1 MRYNSVLDLHT
12 HTLVSGHAYCSLR
25 EMAKAAADKGLE
37 VLGITEHAPA
47 MPGTCHKYYFENLKI
62 VPREMYG
69 IQLLLGSE
77 VNILDA
83 QGTVDLVQRTLER
96 MDVVIASLHMPCMK
110 PGSKLENTE
119 SYLNVM
125 KNPYVNIIGH
135 PDDGRYEID
144 YEALVQG
151 AKEYGKVL
159 ELNNHSM
166 DPECTRENAVE
177 NDTVMLELCKKY
189 QVPVVMDSDAHF
201 DLLIGEFDLARDLLE
216 KLDFPEELVLPAD
229 MEKFAVEKESAD
241 YTYTI
246 TIVDTLPEVE
256 GELLVNRVDLQVFR
270 NGEGLESRLIG
281 VKGEER
287 PYALYRETA
296 QKHAQVFVGRWY
308 LDGVAKYEVV
318 FLSLLA
324 LERRLSER
332 PCLILHCAY
341 LEYQGKAMLFSAPSG
356 TGKTTQAGL
365 WEQYRGSRT
374 VNGDKALLEYDGKTW
389 TANGW
394 PVCGTSEV
402 CENKKLPIGCIVMLS
417 QAKLNQAWRLRPA
430 EAFTSLYGQ
439 ITMNRWEREGLV
451 KNLDLLERL
460 VGKVPIYH
468 LACDISED
476 AVKTLEQ
483 ELMRDSSEEAAAAA
497 FLQKNAMRK
506 MEKKA

>member
-1 MRYNSVLDLHT
+1 M
-12 HTLVSGHAYCSLR
+12 
-25 EMAKAAADKGLE
+25 
-37 VLGITEHAPA
+37 
-47 MPGTCHKYYFENLKI
+47 
-62 VPREMYG
+62 
-69 IQLLLGSE
+69 
-77 VNILDA
+77 
-83 QGTVDLVQRTLER
+83 
-96 MDVVIASLHMPCMK
+96 
-110 PGSKLENTE
+110 
-119 SYLNVM
+119 
-125 KNPYVNIIGH
+125 
-135 PDDGRYEID
+135 
-144 YEALVQG
+144 
-151 AKEYGKVL
+151 
-159 ELNNHSM
+159 
-166 DPECTRENAVE
+166 
-177 NDTVMLELCKKY
+177 
-189 QVPVVMDSDAHF
+189 
-201 DLLIGEFDLARDLLE
+201 
-216 KLDFPEELVLPAD
+216 
-229 MEKFAVEKESAD
+229 
-241 YTYTI
+241 
-246 TIVDTLPEVE
+246 
-256 GELLVNRVDLQVFR
+256 LVNRVDLQVFR

-296 QKHAQVFVGRWY
+296 QNHAQVFVGRWY

-374 VNGDKALLEYDGKTW
+374 VNGDKALLEYDGKAW

-402 CENKKLPIGCIVMLS
+402 CENKKLPVGCIVMLS

-439 ITMNRWEREGLV
+439 ITMNRWDREELV

-483 ELMRDSSEEAAAAA
+483 ELVRDSSEEAAAAA

>member
-1 MRYNSVLDLHT
+1 MEKTFQTGSFSFR
-12 HTLVSGHAYCSLR
+12 LR
-25 EMAKAAADKGLE
+25 
-37 VLGITEHAPA
+37 
-47 MPGTCHKYYFENLKI
+47 
-62 VPREMYG
+62 
-69 IQLLLGSE
+69 
-77 VNILDA
+77 
-83 QGTVDLVQRTLER
+83 
-96 MDVVIASLHMPCMK
+96 
-110 PGSKLENTE
+110 
-119 SYLNVM
+119 
-125 KNPYVNIIGH
+125 
-135 PDDGRYEID
+135 
-144 YEALVQG
+144 
-151 AKEYGKVL
+151 
-159 ELNNHSM
+159 
-166 DPECTRENAVE
+166 
-177 NDTVMLELCKKY
+177 
-189 QVPVVMDSDAHF
+189 
-201 DLLIGEFDLARDLLE
+201 
-216 KLDFPEELVLPAD
+216 FPEELVLPAD
-229 MEKFAVEKESAD
+229 MEKFVVEKESAD

-246 TIVDTLPEVE
+246 TIVDILPEAE

-281 VKGEER
+281 VK
-287 PYALYRETA
+287 
-296 QKHAQVFVGRWY
+296 VFVGRWY

-374 VNGDKALLEYDGKTW
+374 VNGDKALLEYDGKAW

-439 ITMNRWEREGLV
+439 ITMNRWDREGLV

-460 VGKVPIYH
+460 VGKVPVYH

-483 ELMRDSSEEAAAAA
+483 ELVRDSSEEEAAAVL
-497 FLQKNAMRK
+497 LQKSVLQR

>member
-1 MRYNSVLDLHT
+1 MEKTFQTGSFSFR
-12 HTLVSGHAYCSLR
+12 LR
-25 EMAKAAADKGLE
+25 
-37 VLGITEHAPA
+37 
-47 MPGTCHKYYFENLKI
+47 
-62 VPREMYG
+62 
-69 IQLLLGSE
+69 
-77 VNILDA
+77 
-83 QGTVDLVQRTLER
+83 
-96 MDVVIASLHMPCMK
+96 
-110 PGSKLENTE
+110 
-119 SYLNVM
+119 
-125 KNPYVNIIGH
+125 
-135 PDDGRYEID
+135 
-144 YEALVQG
+144 
-151 AKEYGKVL
+151 
-159 ELNNHSM
+159 
-166 DPECTRENAVE
+166 
-177 NDTVMLELCKKY
+177 
-189 QVPVVMDSDAHF
+189 
-201 DLLIGEFDLARDLLE
+201 
-216 KLDFPEELVLPAD
+216 FPEELVLPAD

-246 TIVDTLPEVE
+246 TIVDTLPEAE

-497 FLQKNAMRK
+497 FLQKKCDAENGEKSMRLVDTRAYVGMLK
-506 MEKKA
+506 ELVEQGKEVRMVISGSSMAPFLIHGRDSIFFRAPERELRKGDIVFYERPGGQFVVHRICGVHGESYDLIGDGQTEIEHNVRREQIFARVTQVERKGKRLAPGSFWWGFFEKVWIRMIPLRPMGNRIYRLLQGKRPAHRENEREKT

>member
-1 MRYNSVLDLHT
+1 MEKTFQTGSFSFR
-12 HTLVSGHAYCSLR
+12 
-25 EMAKAAADKGLE
+25 
-37 VLGITEHAPA
+37 
-47 MPGTCHKYYFENLKI
+47 LK
-62 VPREMYG
+62 
-69 IQLLLGSE
+69 
-77 VNILDA
+77 
-83 QGTVDLVQRTLER
+83 
-96 MDVVIASLHMPCMK
+96 
-110 PGSKLENTE
+110 
-119 SYLNVM
+119 
-125 KNPYVNIIGH
+125 
-135 PDDGRYEID
+135 
-144 YEALVQG
+144 
-151 AKEYGKVL
+151 
-159 ELNNHSM
+159 
-166 DPECTRENAVE
+166 
-177 NDTVMLELCKKY
+177 
-189 QVPVVMDSDAHF
+189 
-201 DLLIGEFDLARDLLE
+201 
-216 KLDFPEELVLPAD
+216 FPEELILPAD
-229 MEKFAVEKESAD
+229 IEKFSVETDSAD
-241 YTYTI
+241 YTYII
-246 TIVDTLPEVE
+246 TAVDILPEAE
-256 GELLVNRVDLQVFR
+256 GELIVDRVDLQVFHTK
-270 NGEGLESRLIG
+270 EGLESRRIG

-296 QKHAQVFVGRWY
+296 RNRAEIFVGRWY
-308 LDGVAKYEVV
+308 LAEVEKYEVV

-324 LERRLSER
+324 LERRLAEQ

-341 LEYQGKAMLFSAPSG
+341 TEYQGKAMLFSAPSG

-374 VNGDKALLEYDGKTW
+374 VNGDKALLEYDGKAW

-402 CENKKLPIGCIVMLS
+402 CENKKLPVGCIVMLS

-439 ITMNRWEREGLV
+439 ITMNRWDREGLV

>member
-1 MRYNSVLDLHT
+1 MEKTFQTGSFSFR
-12 HTLVSGHAYCSLR
+12 LR
-25 EMAKAAADKGLE
+25 
-37 VLGITEHAPA
+37 
-47 MPGTCHKYYFENLKI
+47 
-62 VPREMYG
+62 
-69 IQLLLGSE
+69 
-77 VNILDA
+77 
-83 QGTVDLVQRTLER
+83 
-96 MDVVIASLHMPCMK
+96 
-110 PGSKLENTE
+110 
-119 SYLNVM
+119 
-125 KNPYVNIIGH
+125 
-135 PDDGRYEID
+135 
-144 YEALVQG
+144 
-151 AKEYGKVL
+151 
-159 ELNNHSM
+159 
-166 DPECTRENAVE
+166 
-177 NDTVMLELCKKY
+177 
-189 QVPVVMDSDAHF
+189 
-201 DLLIGEFDLARDLLE
+201 
-216 KLDFPEELVLPAD
+216 FPEELVLPAD

-246 TIVDTLPEVE
+246 TIVDTLPEAE

-296 QKHAQVFVGRWY
+296 QNHAQVFVGRWY

-374 VNGDKALLEYDGKTW
+374 VNGDKALLEYDGKAW

-402 CENKKLPIGCIVMLS
+402 CENKKLPVGCIVMLS
-417 QAKLNQAWRLRPA
+417 QA

-439 ITMNRWEREGLV
+439 ITMNRWDREGLV
-451 KNLDLLERL
+451 ENLDLLERL

-483 ELMRDSSEEAAAAA
+483 ELMRDSSEEAAAAV
-497 FLQKNAMRK
+497 FLQK

>member
-1 MRYNSVLDLHT
+1 MEKTFQTGSFSFR
-12 HTLVSGHAYCSLR
+12 LR
-25 EMAKAAADKGLE
+25 
-37 VLGITEHAPA
+37 
-47 MPGTCHKYYFENLKI
+47 
-62 VPREMYG
+62 
-69 IQLLLGSE
+69 
-77 VNILDA
+77 
-83 QGTVDLVQRTLER
+83 
-96 MDVVIASLHMPCMK
+96 
-110 PGSKLENTE
+110 
-119 SYLNVM
+119 
-125 KNPYVNIIGH
+125 
-135 PDDGRYEID
+135 
-144 YEALVQG
+144 
-151 AKEYGKVL
+151 
-159 ELNNHSM
+159 
-166 DPECTRENAVE
+166 
-177 NDTVMLELCKKY
+177 
-189 QVPVVMDSDAHF
+189 
-201 DLLIGEFDLARDLLE
+201 
-216 KLDFPEELVLPAD
+216 FPEELVLPAD

-246 TIVDTLPEVE
+246 TIVDTLPEAE

-296 QKHAQVFVGRWY
+296 QNHAQVFVGRWY

-374 VNGDKALLEYDGKTW
+374 VNGDKALLEYD
-389 TANGW
+389 W

-439 ITMNRWEREGLV
+439 ITMNRWDREELV

-483 ELMRDSSEEAAAAA
+483 ELVRDSSEEAAAAA

>member
-1 MRYNSVLDLHT
+1 MEKTFQTGSFSFR
-12 HTLVSGHAYCSLR
+12 LR
-25 EMAKAAADKGLE
+25 
-37 VLGITEHAPA
+37 
-47 MPGTCHKYYFENLKI
+47 
-62 VPREMYG
+62 
-69 IQLLLGSE
+69 
-77 VNILDA
+77 
-83 QGTVDLVQRTLER
+83 
-96 MDVVIASLHMPCMK
+96 
-110 PGSKLENTE
+110 
-119 SYLNVM
+119 
-125 KNPYVNIIGH
+125 
-135 PDDGRYEID
+135 
-144 YEALVQG
+144 
-151 AKEYGKVL
+151 
-159 ELNNHSM
+159 
-166 DPECTRENAVE
+166 
-177 NDTVMLELCKKY
+177 
-189 QVPVVMDSDAHF
+189 
-201 DLLIGEFDLARDLLE
+201 
-216 KLDFPEELVLPAD
+216 FPEELVLPAD

-246 TIVDTLPEVE
+246 TIVDTLPEAE

-270 NGEGLESRLIG
+270 NGEG
-281 VKGEER
+281 
-287 PYALYRETA
+287 
-296 QKHAQVFVGRWY
+296 
-308 LDGVAKYEVV
+308 
-318 FLSLLA
+318 

-439 ITMNRWEREGLV
+439 ITMNRWDREGLV

-460 VGKVPIYH
+460 VGKVPVYH

-483 ELMRDSSEEAAAAA
+483 ELVRDSSEEEAAAAL
-497 FLQKNAMRK
+497 LQKSVLQR

>member
-1 MRYNSVLDLHT
+1 VQLQLSLQVIIREKRGKVKEKKERKGSKKLQVTLHKRSKQ
-12 HTLVSGHAYCSLR
+12 L
-25 EMAKAAADKGLE
+25 
-37 VLGITEHAPA
+37 TEHLFFAIINA
-47 MPGTCHKYYFENLKI
+47 EKGI
-62 VPREMYG
+62 V
-69 IQLLLGSE
+69 
-77 VNILDA
+77 
-83 QGTVDLVQRTLER
+83 
-96 MDVVIASLHMPCMK
+96 
-110 PGSKLENTE
+110 
-119 SYLNVM
+119 
-125 KNPYVNIIGH
+125 
-135 PDDGRYEID
+135 
-144 YEALVQG
+144 
-151 AKEYGKVL
+151 
-159 ELNNHSM
+159 
-166 DPECTRENAVE
+166 TRCVE
-177 NDTVMLELCKKY
+177 NGRLQRKKRG
-189 QVPVVMDSDAHF
+189 VFM
-201 DLLIGEFDLARDLLE
+201 E
-216 KLDFPEELVLPAD
+216 KTFQTGSFSFRLRFPEELVLPAD

-246 TIVDTLPEVE
+246 TIVDTLPEAE

-402 CENKKLPIGCIVMLS
+402 CENKKLPVGCIVMLS

-430 EAFTSLYGQ
+430 EAFTNLYGQ
-439 ITMNRWEREGLV
+439 ITMNRWDREGLV

-460 VGKVPIYH
+460 VGKVPVYH

-483 ELMRDSSEEAAAAA
+483 ELARDSSEEEAAAAL
-497 FLQKNAMRK
+497 LQKSAMQRR
-506 MEKKA
+506 EKKA